1 MNQHNIAAAIAAEI
15 TRAHSGAAVLTA
27 VAAARVAGF
36 SFPADSRAGSRA
48 AAALARL
55 GVPLIRL
62 GRRHAVRV
70 ADIAIA
76 LAGAPPTEA
85 TSDARA
91 LPMRSAGRPRM
102 GAKVAEVG
110 NG

>member
-1 MNQHNIAAAIAAEI
+1 MDQHNIAAAIAAEI

-36 SFPADSRAGSRA
+36 SFPVDSRAGSRA
-48 AAALARL
+48 AAALASL
-55 GVPLIRL
+55 GVPQIRL

-70 ADIAIA
+70 ADLA
-76 LAGAPPTEA
+76 LALSGALPSAA
-85 TSDARA
+85 TIDARVV
-91 LPMRSAGRPRM
+91 PMRRAGRPRI

>member
-1 MNQHNIAAAIAAEI
+1 MDQHNIAAAIAAEI
-15 TRAHSGAAVLTA
+15 ARAHGGAAVLLA

-48 AAALARL
+48 AAALAKL
-55 GVPLIRL
+55 GVPQIRL

-70 ADIAIA
+70 ADLALA
-76 LAGAPPTEA
+76 LAGAPPTDA
-85 TSDARA
+85 DPDARD
-91 LPMRSAGRPRM
+91 LPKRRSGRPRT
-102 GAKVAEVG
+102 GASAVEVG